1 MAPLAAL
8 GESGRALVLVLD
20 AGTAPCM
27 IMLRPL
33 KLQMFALSGGLI
45 MKELVQRVPHRLLIP
60 AALALLLAMNSHA
73 ATYRTVY
80 DFQTATNTAA
90 WQVVNDD
97 VMGGVSTSSFR
108 LTNGVALFQGK
119 VSLENNGGF
128 ASARSLPAHHDLAG
142 GDSFVIRVRGDGRRY
157 KFTARMDPSFDSA
170 IYQCVFMTKK
180 GEWEEHRLPFKQFV
194 ATFRGRV
201 LSSEPPLEAA
211 KVISVGFLISDKQD
225 GPFQLEVA
233 WIKVALPPGQ

>member
-1 MAPLAAL
+1 
-8 GESGRALVLVLD
+8 
-20 AGTAPCM
+20 
-27 IMLRPL
+27 MLRSL
-33 KLQMFALSGGLI
+33 KPQIFALSGGLI
-45 MKELVQRVPHRLLIP
+45 MKALIQRIPHRLLILTT
-60 AALALLLAMNSHA
+60 LALLFAMNSHA
-73 ATYRTVY
+73 AADRTVY
-80 DFQTATNTAA
+80 DFQTATNSVA

-108 LTNGVALFQGK
+108 LTNGVAVFQGK

-128 ASARSLPAHHDLAG
+128 ASARSLPARHDLAG

-157 KFTARMDPSFDSA
+157 KFTARIDPSFDSA

-180 GEWEEHRLPFKQFV
+180 GEWEEHRLPLKQFV

-211 KVISVGFLISDKQD
+211 KVISVGFLISDKQE

-233 WIKVALPPGQ
+233 WIKMALPPGQ

>member
-1 MAPLAAL
+1 MQTFDSSRPRNGIFHDLA
-8 GESGRALVLVLD
+8 
-20 AGTAPCM
+20 
-27 IMLRPL
+27 
-33 KLQMFALSGGLI
+33 Q
-45 MKELVQRVPHRLLIP
+45 
-60 AALALLLAMNSHA
+60 AAANK
-73 ATYRTVY
+73 TVY
-80 DFQTATNTAA
+80 DFHTVTNAAA

-108 LTNGVALFQGK
+108 LTNGVALFHGK

-128 ASARSLPAHHDLAG
+128 ASARSLPAHHDLAI

-157 KFTARMDPSFDSA
+157 KFTARTDPSFDSA
-170 IYQCVFMTKK
+170 IYQCGFTTKK
-180 GEWEEHRLPFKQFV
+180 DKWEEHHLPFRQFV

-211 KVISVGFLISDKQD
+211 RITSVGFLISDKQD

-233 WIKVALPPGQ
+233 WIKVALAAGQ

>member
-1 MAPLAAL
+1 
-8 GESGRALVLVLD
+8 
-20 AGTAPCM
+20 
-27 IMLRPL
+27 
-33 KLQMFALSGGLI
+33 
-45 MKELVQRVPHRLLIP
+45 MKALVQRIPHRLLIP
-60 AALALLLAMNSHA
+60 TTLALLFAMDSHA
-73 ATYRTVY
+73 AADRTVY
-80 DFQTATNTAA
+80 DFQTATNSVA

-108 LTNGVALFQGK
+108 LTNGAALFQGK

-157 KFTARMDPSFDSA
+157 KFTARMDPSFDTA
-170 IYQCVFMTKK
+170 IYQCGFMTKK
-180 GEWEEHRLPFKQFV
+180 GEWEEHRLRLKQFV

-201 LSSEPPLEAA
+201 LSSERPLEAA

-233 WIKVALPPGQ
+233 WIKLALPPGQ